1 VLSDDDVKVILEALF
16 DIRTESG
23 GSAIS
28 WRRKTMASKE
38 ARRKIRDE
46 VRADQE
52 RYDDV
57 TRRMLERIEYYR
69 RKIQDRRES
78 S

>member
-1 VLSDDDVKVILEALF
+1 
-16 DIRTESG
+16 
-23 GSAIS
+23 
-28 WRRKTMASKE
+28 MASKE
-38 ARRKIRDE
+38 ARRKIREE